1 MVAGVLVSISN
12 KNVDKIFDYS
22 VPGELIDSIK
32 IGIRVYVPFGNMK
45 LEGFVL
51 ELKDTSSSE
60 HELKE
65 IISVIDSDVVL
76 TPELLDL
83 GKWMQKETLST
94 LISCYQTMLPKA
106 LKAEGSNSISIK
118 YDTFYKLGSI
128 PSDIKLNKK
137 QKEIMDLVREKKLA
151 SRGELLN
158 ISSSSL
164 NVFKRLSNLQHTSQ
178 AQ

>member
-83 GKWMQKETLST
+83 GKWMQKETLS
-94 LISCYQTMLPKA
+94 
-106 LKAEGSNSISIK
+106 E
-118 YDTFYKLGSI
+118 
-128 PSDIKLNKK
+128 
-137 QKEIMDLVREKKLA
+137 RE
-151 SRGELLN
+151 
-158 ISSSSL
+158 
-164 NVFKRLSNLQHTSQ
+164 
-178 AQ
+178 